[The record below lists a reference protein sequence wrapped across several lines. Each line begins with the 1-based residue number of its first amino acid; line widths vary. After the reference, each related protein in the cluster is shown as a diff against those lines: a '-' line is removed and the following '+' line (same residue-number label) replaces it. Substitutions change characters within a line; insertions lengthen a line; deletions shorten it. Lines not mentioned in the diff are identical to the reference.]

1 VSGIVVRI
9 ERVVLDGIPLASTD
23 VKRFRASL
31 ESELARRLM
40 RGSLSRAMS
49 GGPTLATIAGSTIGE
64 TAGLSAAGLGARV
77 AGAVYRG
84 IGR

>member
-31 ESELARRLM
+31 ESELTRRLVE
-40 RGSLSRAMS
+40 GGLSRAMS
-49 GGPTLATIAGSTIGE
+49 RGPTLAQISGATIGDPSS
-64 TAGLSAAGLGARV
+64 LSAAGLGARV
-77 AGAVYRG
+77 AGAAYTG
-84 IGR
+84 IGQ